1 MAIDAMIDRF
11 RATGCAYAIDGKQ
24 GGRLL
29 SPLQQV
35 DYRDFAANPQ
45 DWGTSW
51 ASSIGASEGWEI
63 DIECRYY
70 APAIVNY
77 IFGGGNDFAIQTAD
91 NNSVYIVYRRVD
103 ISSSPQWSAEPAFSE
118 RVYTSIGASVVSI
131 MLRDNMFPIGE
142 FHTLGLERGS
152 GSFSV
157 YLDGA
162 LVATCTGTLLSNNL
176 LSSQTNDGNVQSIT
190 LKNSTGTTV
199 WQAPQSELY
208 RGWLLKPLAQ
218 VPGGATFEIKQGF
231 IQYGDNTVSSDN
243 SGNLVSSNSTVNYRR
258 IYVPIDLRGYTGNFS
273 LMWQGDCT
281 SGKAIFNQGSG
292 GIPKVT
298 VQLEAATTTDTGYFA
313 MGNGTKNFS
322 IGVNKEIATPG
333 KITFLV
339 SVNRETGAVYAYAN
353 GVIAGSGTM
362 PDDFGALN
370 PDANSEYITVRLVD
384 GLSRFAFWNRA
395 LSAEEVAAL

>member
-45 DWGTSW
+45 NWGTSW
-51 ASSIGASEGWEI
+51 ASGIGANDGWEL
-63 DIECRYY
+63 DITCRFNT
-70 APAIVNY
+70 PDTSLL
-77 IFGGGNDFAIQTAD
+77 IFGAGYGNLVIQPSTTVVVVSFYCVDTSTSPAWSVEPDFAGQATTNIGTI
-91 NNSVYIVYRRVD
+91 SV
-103 ISSSPQWSAEPAFSE
+103 S
-118 RVYTSIGASVVSI
+118 VSI
-131 MLRDNMFPIGE
+131 KQSIFTPGE
-142 FHTLGLERGS
+142 FHNVKLVRGD
-152 GSFSV
+152 GFVSV
-157 YLDGA
+157 YLDNS
-162 LVATCTGTLLSNNL
+162 LVATCTGTLINNKAF
-176 LSSQTNDGNVQSIT
+176 SSITNWGNIQSIT
-190 LKNSTGTTV
+190 LKNSAGVTV

-208 RGWLLKPLAQ
+208 TGWLKPLAP
-218 VPGGATFEIKQGF
+218 VAGGATFELKQGF

-243 SGNLVSSNSTVNYRR
+243 SGNLVSSNSTVNNRR

-273 LMWQGDCT
+273 LMWQGDNT
-281 SGKAIFNQGSG
+281 SGKAIFAQGSG
-292 GIPKVT
+292 GTSKVT
-298 VQLEAATTTDTGYFA
+298 VQLGAATTTDAGFFA
-313 MGNGTKNFS
+313 MGNGTNRFT

-333 KITFLV
+333 KITYLV
-339 SVNRETGAVYAYAN
+339 SVNRETGEVYVYAN